1 MRTEQG
7 VLRASI
13 AVTVAVA
20 AFGIVFGLLSGSFS
34 IAFDGVYALAD
45 AGMTV
50 LALWV
55 SSLIVKSSQGLA
67 PSSRFARRFTMGFW
81 HLEPI
86 VLGVNGALLITVS
99 IYAFINAIFSILA
112 GGRDL
117 EFGFAIAYAV
127 ITLAACVG
135 MAIFGW
141 RANRS
146 LQSDFVALDVKAW
159 LMSGG
164 ITAALLIAFLIGF
177 AVEGTQYGWIAPYI
191 DPVVLALICLVIIPL
206 PVGTVRRALADI
218 LLIAPPDL
226 QSHVDGVAAETVK
239 RLGFLSY
246 RAYVARVG
254 RSREIELY
262 FIVPPNLPAKSIEE
276 WDRIRDEIGDAIGG
290 DVDNRWLTIAFTAD
304 PEWAE

>member
-7 VLRASI
+7 VLRTSI

-20 AFGIVFGLLSGSFS
+20 AFGILFGLLSGSYS

-55 SSLIVKSSQGLA
+55 SSLIMRSVEGVA
-67 PSSRFARRFTMGFW
+67 PSGKLARRFTMGFW
-81 HLEPI
+81 HLEPM

-99 IYAFINAIFSILA
+99 IYAFINAISSILA
-112 GGRDL
+112 GGREL

-127 ITLAACVG
+127 VTLFACLA
-135 MAIFGW
+135 MAMFGW
-141 RANRS
+141 RANRT
-146 LQSDFVALDVKAW
+146 LKSDFIKLDVKAW

-164 ITAALLIAFLIGF
+164 ITAALLVAFVIGHS
-177 AVEGTQYGWIAPYI
+177 VEGTELSWISPYI
-191 DPVVLALICLVIIPL
+191 DPVALAVVCLVIIPM
-206 PVGTVRRALADI
+206 PIGTVRQALADI
-218 LLIAPPDL
+218 LLIAPADL
-226 QSHVDGVAAETVK
+226 KEHVDRVAAETVA
-239 RLGFLSY
+239 REGFVSY

-262 FIVPPNLPAKSIEE
+262 FIVPPNMPAKTIEE
-276 WDRIRDEIGDAIGG
+276 WDRLRDAIGDQIGG
-290 DVDNRWLTIAFTAD
+290 DIDNRWLTIAFTAD